1 MINIKIDT
9 VFESNCD
16 DKSKL
21 FSTILKIH
29 DRSA

>member
-1 MINIKIDT
+1 MINIKINT
-9 VFESNCD
+9 VFDSNCD
-16 DKSKL
+16 DESKL

>member
-1 MINIKIDT
+1 MINIKINS
-9 VFESNCD
+9 VFDSNRD
-16 DKSKL
+16 HKSKL

>member
-1 MINIKIDT
+1 MIDIEINS
-9 VFESNCD
+9 VFDSNCD
-16 DKSKL
+16 DEAKL